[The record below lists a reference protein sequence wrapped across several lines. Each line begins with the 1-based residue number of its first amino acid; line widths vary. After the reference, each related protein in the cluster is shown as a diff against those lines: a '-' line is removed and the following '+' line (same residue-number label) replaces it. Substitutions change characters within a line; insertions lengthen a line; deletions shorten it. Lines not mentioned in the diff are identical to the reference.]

1 MRAIIADDEQHLA
14 EDLRRRLA
22 QLWPE
27 LQIVAVVHDGV
38 AAAAALTE
46 NKPDIAFL
54 DIRMPGQSG
63 LDAAR
68 SAHGD
73 CRVVFVTA
81 FDDHAVQAFE
91 QAAVDYL
98 LKPVSDER
106 LARCVERLKQRSE
119 VVPDAL
125 LMRLQQLLATPAKPE
140 PLRWLRV
147 QVGQTVR
154 MLAVDEVC
162 YFQSADKY
170 TTVLTRDAELL
181 LRTVERLKQ
190 RSEVAPDALLVR
202 LQQLLATPA
211 KPEALRWLRVQV
223 GQAVRM
229 LAVEEVCYFQSADK
243 YTTRTDARC
252 RVAVAHPLKELISQ
266 LDAEQFWQV
275 HRGTVVN
282 VRQIVSAHHDL
293 LGKVS
298 LNLRDRPEKVAVSRS
313 YAHLFRQM

>member
-1 MRAIIADDEQHLA
+1 M
-14 EDLRRRLA
+14 
-22 QLWPE
+22 
-27 LQIVAVVHDGV
+27 
-38 AAAAALTE
+38 AAAAALAE
-46 NKPDIAFL
+46 LKPDIAFL

-68 SAHGD
+68 AAADD

-119 VVPDAL
+119 FAPDAL
-125 LMRLQQLLATPAKPE
+125 LARLQQLLATPAKPE

-154 MLAVDEVC
+154 MVAVEEVC

-181 LRTVERLKQ
+181 LRT
-190 RSEVAPDALLVR
+190 
-202 LQQLLATPA
+202 
-211 KPEALRWLRVQV
+211 
-223 GQAVRM
+223 
-229 LAVEEVCYFQSADK
+229 
-243 YTTRTDARC
+243 
-252 RVAVAHPLKELISQ
+252 PLKELIEQ
-266 LDAEQFWQV
+266 LDGEQFWQV

-293 LGKVS
+293 LGKVTLS
-298 LNLRDRPEKVAVSRS
+298 LRDRPEKVAVSRS

>member
-1 MRAIIADDEQHLA
+1 MKAIIADDEQHLTD
-14 EDLRRRLA
+14 DLQRRLGK
-22 QLWPE
+22 LWPE
-27 LQIVAVVHDGV
+27 LQIAAVLHDGV
-38 AAAAALTE
+38 AAERALRE
-46 NKPDIAFL
+46 IKPDIAFL

-68 SAHGD
+68 SAADD

-119 VVPDAL
+119 AAPDAL
-125 LMRLQQLLATPAKPE
+125 LARLQQLLAQQTKPE
-140 PLRWLRV
+140 PLHWLRI
-147 QVGQTVR
+147 QVGQQVR
-154 MLAVDEVC
+154 MVAVEEVC

-181 LRTVERLKQ
+181 LRTPLK
-190 RSEVAPDALLVR
+190 D
-202 LQQLLATPA
+202 LLA
-211 KPEALRWLRVQV
+211 
-223 GQAVRM
+223 
-229 LAVEEVCYFQSADK
+229 
-243 YTTRTDARC
+243 
-252 RVAVAHPLKELISQ
+252 Q
-266 LDAEQFWQV
+266 LDPGRFWQV
-275 HRGTVVN
+275 HRGTLVN
-282 VRQIVSAHHDL
+282 VKQIVSAHHDL

-298 LNLRDRPEKVAVSRS
+298 LKLRDRPEKVAVSRS